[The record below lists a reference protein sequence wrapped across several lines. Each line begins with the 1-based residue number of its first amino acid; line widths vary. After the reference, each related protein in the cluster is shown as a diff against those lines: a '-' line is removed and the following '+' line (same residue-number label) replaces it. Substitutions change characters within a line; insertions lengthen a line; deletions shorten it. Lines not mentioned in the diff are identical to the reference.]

1 MKAFKTAS
9 FALLAYVGIVI
20 LFESSLGYFQPR
32 NENTLLLSMQD
43 TFGQTHDRMLSPFEL
58 NDELYVAVNHWP
70 RQWYKRLKAN
80 PSVTLVYQGE
90 SKQVLAVPVTETAEL
105 SQITEAYQLGFL
117 FRLLTGFPPRAFVR
131 LEDSVK
137 HYP

>member
-43 TFGQTHDRMLSPFEL
+43 TSGQTHDRVLSPFEL

-90 SKQVLAVPVTETAEL
+90 SKQVLAVTVTETAEL

>member
-43 TFGQTHDRMLSPFEL
+43 TFGQTHDRVLSPFEL

-70 RQWYKRLKAN
+70 RQWYKRLRAN

-90 SKQVLAVPVTETAEL
+90 SKQVLAVTVTETAEL

>member
-32 NENTLLLSMQD
+32 NENTLLLSMHD
-43 TFGQTHDRMLSPFEL
+43 TSGQTHDRVLSPFEL

-70 RQWYKRLKAN
+70 RQWYKRLRAN

-90 SKQVLAVPVTETAEL
+90 SKQVLAVTVTETAEL

>member
-43 TFGQTHDRMLSPFEL
+43 TFGQTHDRVLSPFEL

>member
-43 TFGQTHDRMLSPFEL
+43 TFGQTHDRVLSPFEL

-90 SKQVLAVPVTETAEL
+90 SKQVLAVTVTETAEL